1 MKTKALV
8 FGLLAC
14 SGVGL
19 AGYQLYK
26 TYLKTMEK
34 DEVED
39 QKERTE
45 KEEDEYIEDN
55 DYQPGEFERIMNE
68 WEVDN
73 EPFWK
78 RRSFPS
84 NEFDLDLW
92 QPIAEEDEED
102 YEEDES
108 YEEEAEEDESY
119 ETCEE
124 SEEESYETCQ
134 EYEDEGDLNK
144 QEKAEMKTKALVFGL
159 LACSGVGLAG
169 YQLYKT
175 YLKTMEKDEVE
186 DQEEITEVEEDEY
199 IEDNDYQPGEF
210 ERIMNEWEVDNE
222 PFWKRRSF
230 PSNGFD
236 LDLWQPIAEE
246 DEENY
251 EEDESEEDETYETCQ
266 EYENEGDLIKDWV
279 VYNRSV

>member
-84 NEFDLDLW
+84 N
-92 QPIAEEDEED
+92 
-102 YEEDES
+102 
-108 YEEEAEEDESY
+108 
-119 ETCEE
+119 
-124 SEEESYETCQ
+124 
-134 EYEDEGDLNK
+134 
-144 QEKAEMKTKALVFGL
+144 
-159 LACSGVGLAG
+159 
-169 YQLYKT
+169 
-175 YLKTMEKDEVE
+175 
-186 DQEEITEVEEDEY
+186 
-199 IEDNDYQPGEF
+199 
-210 ERIMNEWEVDNE
+210 
-222 PFWKRRSF
+222 
-230 PSNGFD
+230 GFD

-251 EEDESEEDETYETCQ
+251 EEDESEEDETYETCEESEEESYETCQ
-266 EYENEGDLIKDWV
+266 EYENEGDLIKDWKLEQSDGGTTV
-279 VYNRSV
+279 NVYLDSLSERSTCFYIDSIKTSNVGNLKDATIECNDYYLSTKRGQILYNIPIDVPQNQCNGGRPNKI